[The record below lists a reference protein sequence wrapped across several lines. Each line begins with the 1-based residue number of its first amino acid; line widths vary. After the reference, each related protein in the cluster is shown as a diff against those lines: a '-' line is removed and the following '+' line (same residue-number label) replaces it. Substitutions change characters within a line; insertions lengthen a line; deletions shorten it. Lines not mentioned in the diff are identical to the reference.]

1 MLEVE
6 KYVVTDSNLLF
17 PIQRGEAYS
26 LLLSMKQEIER
37 NVNTSVF
44 LDSQIDCLIGA
55 TEIISGQV
63 NGISIGVK
71 GLEPRAFRN
80 RTKVD
85 TNSVVG
91 CIVAGFHEQQHCI
104 QCRDIFNK
112 AVMSEREL
120 VMTLGFGV
128 SQYNR
133 DFYLYPDNYRHL
145 LHEIDAEKNGLQNG
159 LQFLSNHLSISDNEC
174 EQLILNYVNEKC
186 KVHKANRTKYFISGD
201 KYTSLQDVFID
212 FDRTLRHAIN
222 TPYNYFSTKG
232 YGMFNDV
239 CGNRVRD
246 YIQIFDKRISY
257 DVLGVNFLRD
267 EYLKQD
273 SALDCLMFLGCIT
286 KHVYSYSDF
295 DKGLLLLQHVDL
307 SPEQVIGVSLP
318 MNPEDVSIQE
328 IQEFRQRN
336 HVLTESEKRALE
348 LDILFGNRF
357 DEPDVNIDNEN
368 SFSIF

>member
-71 GLEPRAFRN
+71 GLEPRVFRN

-120 VMTLGFGV
+120 VMALGFGV

-286 KHVYSYSDF
+286 KHVYSDF

-307 SPEQVIGVSLP
+307 SPEHVIGISLP
-318 MNPEDVSIQE
+318 MNPEDVDIQE